1 MGMQSAQMVGKKG
14 ALHRQKKKGA
24 GANERKAS
32 LSQDLAYATMKKVAE
47 TKHVVRLNQDLHR
60 LAEAGQGNT
69 HTLFF
74 DDGAGKNQF
83 DPEVY
88 FDTVP
93 ELAMRH
99 HNRPRKS
106 KLATEPVLGLAAGEQ
121 GTRQLKKLLKKQRNE
136 YETLEQREDR
146 KGKLQGLMTDITLE
160 KAILGKG
167 RKRKVNAQDEDEK
180 AKPVYKWKKERKR

>member
-1 MGMQSAQMVGKKG
+1 
-14 ALHRQKKKGA
+14 
-24 GANERKAS
+24 
-32 LSQDLAYATMKKVAE
+32 
-47 TKHVVRLNQDLHR
+47 
-60 LAEAGQGNT
+60 
-69 HTLFF
+69 
-74 DDGAGKNQF
+74 
-83 DPEVY
+83 
-88 FDTVP
+88 
-93 ELAMRH
+93 MRH